1 MGMCGQCC
9 HISTK
14 DLGNCICICVCVTVP
29 ASASVSVSRAC
40 VGHGLSFGKKIFVR
54 ALSTLLGQ
62 IQDRD
67 LVGLFFTCSQPTRN
81 RGFYACAMCSAGSGW
96 DRAKRTLFRQ
106 VNPKRFD
113 LFHFAITE
121 IQKVHLEKRNQ
132 LLGTAFESR
141 IPRCDSREALHCLAR
156 RFVSEHEN
164 TFKLKSVS
172 TDFHDGVKAPCSGLQ
187 P

>member
-1 MGMCGQCC
+1 MLPYKHKRSRQLYLHLCV
-9 HISTK
+9 
-14 DLGNCICICVCVTVP
+14 CVCVTVP

-81 RGFYACAMCSAGSGW
+81 RGFYACAMCSAGSG
-96 DRAKRTLFRQ
+96 
-106 VNPKRFD
+106 
-113 LFHFAITE
+113 
-121 IQKVHLEKRNQ
+121 QKDTVSAGKSEAFWPFSLCHNRNTKGA
-132 LLGTAFESR
+132 LGKAQPTPRSAFESR